1 MYINGFLVIFG
12 LVFGTATL
20 VLMSTFTWASSA
32 GQPLA
37 PLQNI
42 DIKPQILLSPSPG
55 SIDILSHI
63 NSSRYELQKSN
74 TTGALAELDIATQ
87 QVSRV
92 TQTLW
97 VIHMELLRV
106 AQDIKGQSLGSND
119 IIHGNFF
126 LNGNQAGME
135 HTGYNALVNIIL
147 ARQDILNGNL
157 KGAQTE
163 LDGAAQAIMQFSEIL
178 RSTGLKL
185 DSINSAWSSNP
196 SPTP

>member
-1 MYINGFLVIFG
+1 MYFKGFLLIFG
-12 LVFGTATL
+12 LVFGTVTL
-20 VLMSTFTWASSA
+20 ALTSTCTWASSA
-32 GQPLA
+32 SEPSA
-37 PLQNI
+37 RLQNL
-42 DIKPQILLSPSPG
+42 DTKPQILLSPNQG
-55 SIDILSHI
+55 SIDILNHI
-63 NSSRYELQKSN
+63 NASRYELQKSN

-87 QVSRV
+87 QVSRI

-119 IIHGNFF
+119 IIHGNYF

-147 ARQDILNGNL
+147 ARQEILNGNL

-163 LDGAAQAIMQFSEIL
+163 LDGAAQAVMQFSKIL
-178 RSTGLKL
+178 TSTGLKL
-185 DSINSAWSSNP
+185 DSINSGWSSNA

>member
-1 MYINGFLVIFG
+1 MYIKGFLVILG
-12 LVFGTATL
+12 LVFGTATF
-20 VLMSTFTWASSA
+20 VLMSTCTWASSA
-32 GQPLA
+32 SEPSARNL
-37 PLQNI
+37 
-42 DIKPQILLSPSPG
+42 DTKPQMLLSPSQG
-55 SIDILSHI
+55 SIDILNHI
-63 NSSRYELQKSN
+63 NASRYELQKSN

-87 QVSRV
+87 QVSRI

-119 IIHGNFF
+119 IIHGNYF

-147 ARQDILNGNL
+147 ARQEILNGNL

-163 LDGAAQAIMQFSEIL
+163 LDGAAQAIMQFSKIL
-178 RSTGLKL
+178 TSTGLKL
-185 DSINSAWSSNP
+185 DSINSGWSSNAS

>member
-1 MYINGFLVIFG
+1 MYLKGFLVIFG
-12 LVFGTATL
+12 LLFSTATL
-20 VLMSTFTWASSA
+20 ALVSTFTWASSA
-32 GQPLA
+32 SQPLA
-37 PLQNI
+37 NLQNL
-42 DIKPQILLSPSPG
+42 DVKPQILLSPSPG

-106 AQDIKGQSLGSND
+106 AQEVKGQIPGSND
-119 IIHGNFF
+119 ISHGNYF

-135 HTGYNALVNIIL
+135 HGGYNALVNFIL

-163 LDGAAQAIMQFSEIL
+163 LDGAAQAIIQFSKIL
-178 RSTGLKL
+178 TSTGLKL
-185 DSINSAWSSNP
+185 DSINSAWSFNA